1 MAKGMG
7 IGGFL
12 LVLGACDHG
21 SASGSGA
28 ADAAREATQAA
39 PLPSASHRAAPPPTP
54 RPPPQPCKAATVI
67 GTVNVVPFA
76 DGPKLDGDSIPVVA
90 SSIVPD
96 DTWIDVGKAST
107 LTARDAESTRETSYV
122 GPGRFRVCIGHKE
135 EAWVEEGTFESV
147 GGAGERPGGEQWV
160 ATPLG
165 VARYDAAKWRIVVT
179 GTTVDA
185 RMAAGTGYFWPADG
199 VTTQFTAAEGGSVP
213 GQNDQG
219 WVRLDSG
226 TGAKLSVT
234 KTVLTREGATA
245 ALERCVAAAKEAMA
259 LTASLAEPDASLA
272 DIAPKDIVAR
282 RLAHASCAVAHLR
295 IETLPPS
302 PSRDASLEQVRTAEA
317 GWKALAPPP
326 HPGPRPVP

>member
-1 MAKGMG
+1 M
-7 IGGFL
+7 
-12 LVLGACDHG
+12 
-21 SASGSGA
+21 
-28 ADAAREATQAA
+28 
-39 PLPSASHRAAPPPTP
+39 
-54 RPPPQPCKAATVI
+54 I

-76 DGPKLDGDSIPVVA
+76 EGLKLDGGSIPVV
-90 SSIVPD
+90 SSAVVPD
-96 DTWIDVGKAST
+96 DAWIDVGKAST

-122 GPGRFRVCIGHKE
+122 GPGRFRVCIGHAE

-179 GTTVDA
+179 GTTVDV
-185 RMAAGTGYFWPADG
+185 RMSAGTGYFWPADG
-199 VTTQFTAAEGGSVP
+199 VAAQFVAPEGGSLP

-226 TGAKLSVT
+226 TGAKLTVL
-234 KTVLTREGATA
+234 KPVLTREGATA
-245 ALERCVAAAKEAMA
+245 ALERCVATAKEAMA

-282 RLAHASCAVAHLR
+282 RLAHAACAVAHLR
-295 IETLPPS
+295 LEALPPS
-302 PSRDASLEQVRTAEA
+302 PTRDASLERVRTAEA
-317 GWKALAPPP
+317 GWKALMAPP
-326 HPGPRPVP
+326 HPDP